1 MMDFNRFER
10 QMKLKEI
17 GEVVQQKW
25 WNSKVLVVG
34 VGGLGSGII
43 QGLVGAGVGKIT
55 LMDGD
60 RVALNNLH
68 RQWLFHET
76 DVGRLKVE
84 VAAEWIKK
92 HNGEIE
98 VEMIDEFLTSEN
110 IENYLSGFDLW
121 LDGTDDVQAKLLMDQ
136 WAVQL
141 QTPWIFGAAEQ
152 WDGQV
157 SVFNY
162 QESNGRSFR
171 YVDFFSLELNRS
183 MVGSCELRGVFSS
196 VVYIIAMEQVSE
208 ALKVLGNLSPN
219 HVGKMFCWDGWESKA
234 YSVSL

>member
-1 MMDFNRFER
+1 MVDFKRFER
-10 QMKLKEI
+10 QIKLKEI
-17 GEVVQQKW
+17 GEDVQQKW
-25 WNSKVLVVG
+25 WDSRVLVVG

-60 RVALNNLH
+60 RVDLNNLH
-68 RQWLFHET
+68 RQWLFAEK
-76 DVGRLKVE
+76 DVGRPKVE

-92 HNGEIE
+92 HNRDIE
-98 VEMIDEFLTSEN
+98 VEVIDEFLSTANSERN
-110 IENYLSGFDLW
+110 LEGFDLW
-121 LDGTDDVQAKLLMDQ
+121 IDGTDDVEAKLLMDQ
-136 WAVQL
+136 WAVKL

-162 QESNGRSFR
+162 KGNSGRSFR
-171 YVDFFSLELNRS
+171 YVDFFSPELNGS
-183 MVGSCELRGVFSS
+183 MVGSCQLRGIFSP
-196 VVYIIAMEQVSE
+196 VVHIIAMEQVSE
-208 ALKVLGNLSPN
+208 ALRILGDLSPN
-219 HVGKMFCWDGWESKA
+219 HVGKMFCWDGCESRA